1 MLQDV
6 LARVGVTIDVAFS
19 LIFLSLVWVRVLA
32 MASVIPFITGKP
44 VPRSVLVGASMVMA
58 LFVFPNIV
66 PHQPA
71 PLADDLLKLF
81 MLYIKE
87 VFYGISIGFAVALL
101 FYGLESAGQMID
113 NQKGMSIA
121 RVLIPQL
128 GEQGSL
134 TGMFLFQLAIVIYLA
149 IGGHRLFFES
159 FFMSFQTLPV
169 LDFPVAGPG
178 LFPMMDLFIK
188 ISGEVLF
195 IALQLA
201 APVIIAIFVADI
213 ILGIANRVAPQI
225 NVWELGFNIKGYVG
239 LLLLFVSV
247 TMIGDQIKYYA
258 MKSNSYSEQVI
269 EHLQGKAQVEGA
281 VPETGPEEGLPKPES
296 APPPVITPQK

>member
-6 LARVGVTIDVAFS
+6 LARVGVTIDVAFN

-32 MASVIPFITGKP
+32 MASVIPFLTGKP
-44 VPRSVLVGASMVMA
+44 VPRSVVVGASMVMA
-58 LFVFPNIV
+58 VFVFPNIV
-66 PHQPA
+66 PHQPP

-87 VFYGISIGFAVALL
+87 VFYGISIGFAVAIL
-101 FYGLESAGQMID
+101 FYGMESAGQMID
-113 NQKGMSIA
+113 NQRGMSIA

-134 TGMFLFQLAIVIYLA
+134 TGTFLFQLAIVIYLA
-149 IGGHRLFFES
+149 IGGHRLFLES

-178 LFPMMDLFIK
+178 LFPMMDLFIR
-188 ISGEVLF
+188 ISGEVLL

-213 ILGIANRVAPQI
+213 ILGVANRVAPQI
-225 NVWELGFNIKGYVG
+225 NVWELGFNVKGYVG
-239 LLLLFVSV
+239 ILLLFVSI
-247 TMIGDQIKYYA
+247 TMIGDQIRYYA
-258 MKSNSYSEQVI
+258 MKSNSYSNQVI
-269 EHLQGKAQVEGA
+269 QHLQGKAQVEGA
-281 VPETGPEEGLPKPES
+281 EPFKPPEEGLPKPP
-296 APPPVITPQK
+296 AVTPPVISPQQ